1 MARCINQIS
10 HCLKITHSKLTSMI
24 LRIFFLKYNKGKG
37 ENGNQTSFIDEFLIN
52 LGIEVILAIA
62 PNAK

>member
-1 MARCINQIS
+1 
-10 HCLKITHSKLTSMI
+10 MI
-24 LRIFFLKYNKGKG
+24 LRIFFKKYNKGKG
-37 ENGNQTSFIDEFLIN
+37 ENGNQTNFIDEFLIN